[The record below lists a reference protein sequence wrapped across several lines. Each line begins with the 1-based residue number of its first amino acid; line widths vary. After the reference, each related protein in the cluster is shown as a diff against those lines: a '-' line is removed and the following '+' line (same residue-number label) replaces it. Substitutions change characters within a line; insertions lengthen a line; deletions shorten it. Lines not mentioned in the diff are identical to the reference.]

1 MPGVLEALAKLLR
14 EEFYPKA
21 IKADLKALLTI
32 CIPRRNRIRV
42 VEVGVVPL
50 LIELLLDA
58 KRASSRVLR
67 LFAELYL
74 VKMQILMNMAYY
86 AFESR
91 FGLEQEYTLLQK
103 DIKWPL
109 GWPKGGYP
117 GPQVK

>member
-1 MPGVLEALAKLLR
+1 MPR
-14 EEFYPKA
+14 E
-21 IKADLKALLTI
+21 
-32 CIPRRNRIRV
+32 
-42 VEVGVVPL
+42 
-50 LIELLLDA
+50 
-58 KRASSRVLR
+58 ASSRVLR

-91 FGLEQEYTLLQK
+91 FIMLQK

-117 GPQVK
+117 GPLK

>member
-1 MPGVLEALAKLLR
+1 
-14 EEFYPKA
+14 
-21 IKADLKALLTI
+21 
-32 CIPRRNRIRV
+32 
-42 VEVGVVPL
+42 
-50 LIELLLDA
+50 
-58 KRASSRVLR
+58 
-67 LFAELYL
+67 
-74 VKMQILMNMAYY
+74 MQILMNMAYY